1 VLFFYRAVG
10 ENPERVLHLRGLNPS
25 GNYTLTDRDRGALG
39 TRTGADIMT
48 NGVQLSLAELSAG
61 ILHLHQQNS

>member
-1 VLFFYRAVG
+1 
-10 ENPERVLHLRGLNPS
+10 LHLRGLNPS
-25 GNYTLTDRDRGALG
+25 GHYTLTDRDRGALG

-61 ILHLHQQNS
+61 ILHLHQQNR